1 MPRRNPLGVIA
12 LLAWGASA
20 AASSFISTSYLPK
33 QAVLCERAVTHPNPN
48 KYCKNCN
55 QKTVVGAAESVT
67 VQIGGCPGAAV
78 TSMAGSQLVTV
89 ASFAGTGV
97 SFSTGATAPS
107 IKTNAITPATGTSLV
122 IGGAG
127 DTVTVPGNL
136 VVTGTFTNPG
146 GGGSSSCSCPSGIQT
161 NTISPV
167 TAGSTVTIPGSGPS
181 STAIGLSGECGM
193 QSCN

>member
-1 MPRRNPLGVIA
+1 MSLGSA
-12 LLAWGASA
+12 LTFPSTVHLIVHNTAKAQATSSLLLSA
-20 AASSFISTSYLPK
+20 GNGG
-33 QAVLCERAVTHPNPN
+33 AVTDTTATNSIVLN
-48 KYCKNCN
+48 ALDASW
-55 QKTVVGAAESVT
+55 TVTGSSGFF
-67 VQIGGCPGAAV
+67 VQPIRGPVAGG
-78 TSMAGSQLVTV
+78 V
-89 ASFAGTGV
+89 ALSYNTGTGEITYTNIGI
-97 SFSTGATAPS
+97 FSGG